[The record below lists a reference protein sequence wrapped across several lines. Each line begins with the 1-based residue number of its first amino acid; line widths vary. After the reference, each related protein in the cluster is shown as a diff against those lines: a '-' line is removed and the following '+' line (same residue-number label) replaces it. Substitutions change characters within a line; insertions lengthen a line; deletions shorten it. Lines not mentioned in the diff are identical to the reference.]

1 MDAQVV
7 SCPHCGK
14 EFPLADAVS
23 RHLKEEIEADIRKK
37 VQQENAILIDDIK
50 EQYNANLADVEARL
64 TSEKQKREEAEKAE
78 KALRSDR
85 EAFEDQKRNWEL
97 QKERELDAERKNIR
111 QKALTEADE
120 KHDLERREKEELI
133 NGLKKQIDNLN
144 QKITQGS
151 QQMQGEVQELVLED
165 FLKEKFPFDEF
176 VPVATGK
183 AGADILQ
190 RVRNEWGYTCGA
202 ILWESKRTKNWNN
215 SWYAKLNEDR
225 QVAKAD
231 FGILVSRVLPEGVKD
246 FDHLNGVWITCTS
259 RSVIAGLAT
268 TLRLSIFE
276 IANERSRTQN
286 RGSKIDD
293 LYNYVT
299 SPDFRERVIAV
310 VGYFNDMKKELEEE
324 KQQTILRW
332 AKRETQIEKVTEKT
346 IEIRGVLEA
355 SIGNPMV
362 RIDSLGLT
370 QLTVGATPS
379 VEHVEFVTDAPVD

>member
-1 MDAQVV
+1 MDAQLV

-14 EFPLADAVS
+14 EFPLAEAVS
-23 RHLKEEIEADIRKK
+23 HRLKEEIEADITRK
-37 VQQENAILIDDIK
+37 VRQENATLLDDIR
-50 EQYNANLADVEARL
+50 EQFNNDLADAEARL
-64 TSEKQKREEAEKAE
+64 SSEKKKREEAEKAE

-85 EAFEDQKRNWEL
+85 EAFEDQKRNWDL

-111 QKALTEADE
+111 QKVFAEAGE
-120 KHDLERREKEELI
+120 KHELEMREKEELI
-133 NGLKKQIDNLN
+133 NSLKKQIENLS

-183 AGADILQ
+183 AGADIVQ
-190 RVRNEWGYTCGA
+190 RVRNEWGYICGA

-215 SWYAKLNEDR
+215 SWYTKLNEDKR
-225 QVAKAD
+225 VAKAD
-231 FGILVSRVLPEGVKD
+231 FGVLVSKALPETIKD
-246 FDHLNGVWITCTS
+246 FGHSDGIWVTSTS
-259 RSVIAGLAT
+259 RSVISGLAT
-268 TLRLSIFE
+268 ALRLGLFE
-276 IANERSRTQN
+276 IANERRRTQD

-299 SPDFRERVIAV
+299 SPDFRERVKAV
-310 VGYFNDMKKELEEE
+310 VSYFNDMKKDLEEE

-332 AKRETQIEKVTEKT
+332 AKRETQIEKVSEKT
-346 IEIRGVLEA
+346 IEMQGVLEA
-355 SIGNPMV
+355 IVGNPML

-370 QLTVGATPS
+370 QLTTGSISS
-379 VEHVEFVTDAPVD
+379 VEPGKIY